1 MSISRS
7 TWIIIALI
15 VLVLIL
21 FYLVGQT
28 LEKG

>member
-28 LEKG
+28 LEKS

>member
-15 VLVLIL
+15 VLALIL

-28 LEKG
+28 LEKE

>member
-7 TWIIIALI
+7 AWIIIALI